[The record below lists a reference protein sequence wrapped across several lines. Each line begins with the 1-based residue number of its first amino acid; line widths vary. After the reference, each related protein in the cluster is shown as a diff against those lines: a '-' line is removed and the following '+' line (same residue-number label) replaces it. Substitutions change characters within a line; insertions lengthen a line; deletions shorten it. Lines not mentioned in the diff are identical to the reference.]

1 MFGNRQQL
9 LQLTYIRTFALFGLS
24 LLLLY
29 AVYGLRTQIDNW
41 LASAT
46 LLAMALVN
54 VVTYKRLGSRL
65 PVTNPELFG
74 QLTADA
80 VLYGAL
86 FYQTGGATNPFI
98 FMLLIPLII
107 AATTLPWRYTWLTA
121 ALVVAIY
128 GSLLL
133 HHMPLWNLADIHQH
147 QLPKLFNLHIT
158 GMWLSF
164 LLTVMMIGWFVAR
177 MHESLMQQQQRLER
191 ARQKRI
197 EDQQLLAL
205 ANSAAGTAH
214 ELGTPLGTMRVLLR
228 EMEIEHRNDSELLED
243 IHLLQQQVA
252 VCSDRLQSLA
262 RSVQDEPLQAPLRPF
277 VEILDEVI
285 DQWLLMRPEVSF
297 SRHQPSGDSPWL
309 RCQTTLIQALLNL
322 FNNAADACPDNIDIR
337 LEWDA
342 RDCWLRIRDR
352 GPGLPLERSEELG
365 KPFVTTKG
373 RGLGIGLFLTTS
385 TLASLDGEVRLYNDP
400 EGGTLTEVRLP
411 RATANDDRQ
420 PRAQP

>member
-24 LLLLY
+24 ALLLF
-29 AVYGLRTQIDNW
+29 AVYGLRTEINNW
-41 LASAT
+41 LACAT
-46 LLAMALVN
+46 LLAMALIN
-54 VVTYKRLGSRL
+54 LATYKRLSSRW

-133 HHMPLWNLADIHQH
+133 HHIPLWNLADIHQH

-164 LLTVMMIGWFVAR
+164 LLTVLLIGWFVAR
-177 MHESLMQQQQRLER
+177 MHEGLLMQQQRLER

-205 ANSAAGTAH
+205 ATSAAGTAH
-214 ELGTPLGTMRVLLR
+214 ELGTPLSTMRVLLR
-228 EMEIEHRNDSELLED
+228 ELELEHGDDKQLQED
-243 IHLLQQQVA
+243 IRLLQQQVT
-252 VCSDRLQSLA
+252 VCSERLQSLTH
-262 RSVQDEPLQAPLRPF
+262 SVRDEPLQARIQP
-277 VEILDEVI
+277 VDQILDEVI
-285 DQWLLMRPEVSF
+285 DQWQLMRPDVSF
-297 SRHQPSGDSPWL
+297 SRHQPAGEAPEL
-309 RCQTTLIQALLNL
+309 RCQLSLRQALLNL
-322 FNNAADACPDNIDIR
+322 LNNAADACPDNIEIR
-337 LEWDA
+337 LDWDA
-342 RDCWLRIRDR
+342 RNCWLRIRDH

-365 KPFVTTKG
+365 RPFVTTKG

-385 TLASLDGEVRLYNDP
+385 TLASLDGEVRLYNHPD
-400 EGGTLTEVRLP
+400 GGTLTEVRLP
-411 RATANDDRQ
+411 RSEHRDD
-420 PRAQP
+420 

>member
-1 MFGNRQQL
+1 MRDNLLFGNRQQL
-9 LQLTYIRTFALFGLS
+9 LQLTYIRTFALFGFS
-24 LLLLY
+24 ALLLF
-29 AVYGLRTQIDNW
+29 AVYGLRTAIDIW
-41 LASAT
+41 LAGAT
-46 LLAMALVN
+46 LVAIALLNLA
-54 VVTYKRLGSRL
+54 TYKRLSSRW

-133 HHMPLWNLADIHQH
+133 HHIPLWNLADIHQH

-164 LLTVMMIGWFVAR
+164 LLTVLMIGWFVAR
-177 MHESLMQQQQRLER
+177 MHEGLLLQQQRLER

-197 EDQQLLAL
+197 EDQQLLTL
-205 ANSAAGTAH
+205 ATSAAGTAH

-228 EMEIEHRNDSELLED
+228 EMELEYADDAPLLED
-243 IHLLQQQVA
+243 IRLLQQQVT

-262 RSVQDEPLQAPLRPF
+262 HSVRDEPLQAQIRPF
-277 VEILDEVI
+277 DLILDEVI
-285 DQWLLMRPEVSF
+285 DQWQLMRPEVSF
-297 SRHQPSGDSPWL
+297 SRRQPAGTAPGL
-309 RCQTTLIQALLNL
+309 RCQLSLRQALLNL
-322 FNNAADACPDNIDIR
+322 LNNAADACPVNIEIR
-337 LEWDA
+337 LDWDA
-342 RDCWLRIRDR
+342 RNCWLRIRDH

-385 TLASLDGEVRLYNDP
+385 TLASLDGEVRLYDHP
-400 EGGTLTEVRLP
+400 DGGTLTEVRLP
-411 RATANDDRQ
+411 RSEPSND
-420 PRAQP
+420 

>member
-24 LLLLY
+24 ALLLY
-29 AVYGLRTQIDNW
+29 AVYGLRTQVDNW

-54 VVTYKRLGSRL
+54 FATYKRLGSRL

-86 FYQTGGATNPFI
+86 FYQTGGATNPFV

-128 GSLLL
+128 GSLLTY
-133 HHMPLWNLADIHQH
+133 HIPLWNLADIHQH
-147 QLPKLFNLHIT
+147 QLPKLFNLHVT

-177 MHESLMQQQQRLER
+177 MHDSLMLQQQRLER

-205 ANSAAGTAH
+205 ANNAAGTAH

-228 EMEIEHRNDSELLED
+228 EMELEHGDDSDLLDD
-243 IHLLQQQVA
+243 IRLLQQQVT
-252 VCSDRLQSLA
+252 VCSERLQSLA
-262 RSVQDEPLQAPLRPF
+262 HSVRDEPLQSSIRP
-277 VEILDEVI
+277 VDQVLDEVI
-285 DQWLLMRPEVSF
+285 DQWQLMRPEVRF
-297 SRHQPSGDSPWL
+297 SRQRTDGRAPEI
-309 RCQTTLIQALLNL
+309 RCQTALRQALLNL
-322 FNNAADACPDNIDIR
+322 LNNAADACPENIEIR
-337 LEWDA
+337 LDWDD
-342 RDCWLRIRDR
+342 RNCWLRIRDQ

-385 TLASLDGEVRLYNDP
+385 TLASLDGEVRLYNHPD
-400 EGGTLTEVRLP
+400 GGTLTEVRLP
-411 RATANDDRQ
+411 RAKPPPLTDEHSDD
-420 PRAQP
+420 

>member
-1 MFGNRQQL
+1 MYGNRQQL

-24 LLLLY
+24 GLLLF
-29 AVYGLRTQIDNW
+29 AVYGLRTEVDSW

-46 LLAMALVN
+46 LLAMALIN
-54 VVTYKRLGSRL
+54 FVTYRRLSARW
-65 PVTNPELFG
+65 PVTDPELFI
-74 QLTADA
+74 QLSADA

-86 FYQTGGATNPFI
+86 FYQTGGATNPFV

-133 HHMPLWNLADIHQH
+133 HHIPLWNPRDIHQH
-147 QLPKLFNLHIT
+147 QLPGLFNLHVT
-158 GMWLSF
+158 AMWLSF
-164 LLTVMMIGWFVAR
+164 LLTVLMIGWFVAR
-177 MHESLMQQQQRLER
+177 MHETLLAQQRRLER
-191 ARQKRI
+191 SRQKRI

-214 ELGTPLGTMRVLLR
+214 ELGTPLGTMQVLLR
-228 EMEIEHRNDSELLED
+228 EMELEHGDDDQLLDD
-243 IHLLQQQVA
+243 IRLLQQQVG
-252 VCSDRLQSLA
+252 VCSQRLRALA
-262 RSVQDEPLQAPLRPF
+262 HSVRDDQLHARIQPAGEL
-277 VEILDEVI
+277 LDEVI
-285 DQWLLMRPEVSF
+285 EQWQLMRPEVTF
-297 SRHQPSGDSPWL
+297 SRSQAQGPAPGL
-309 RCQTTLIQALLNL
+309 RSQTSLRQALLNL
-322 FNNAADACPDNIDIR
+322 LNNAADACPTDIEIR
-337 LEWDA
+337 LDWDA
-342 RDCWLRIRDR
+342 GNCWLRIRDR

-385 TLASLDGEVRLYNDP
+385 TLASLDGEVRLYNHP

-411 RATANDDRQ
+411 RSKQSDD
-420 PRAQP
+420 